1 MIPGLAPRT
10 LTVPNVARSRRAEDL
25 RLLSIVIISIAT
37 VVLTTLAV
45 QIGWQSPESD
55 FFGFYRSAQAM
66 RAGGDAYQ
74 DFTNLNPPAVVA
86 LFVPLTLVS
95 APTAFLLWTV
105 LSVAVLAMA
114 VVHIGHVLR
123 VRDSWVIVL
132 GILAT
137 AASFIGLKLG
147 QVGFV
152 LTAIVTAAWSAE
164 RKHRP
169 LASGIAIGAAI
180 YAKPFLG
187 LLLLRAIWRRAWT
200 TTVAAVVVALAFV
213 LFGLLV
219 GGWSSYVAWNDRLHN
234 IEWVGYTLNLNGS
247 VTGLLTRTLT
257 SVAPA
262 FHVRP
267 LVVVKSINLWLA
279 VADLCVLAALVWR
292 TREAEIDQSWA
303 AILLGSLLLSPL
315 GWIYYLPIAIGPL
328 VGVWQRA
335 TRVTRGWLAL
345 GWLLACVPAVPTP
358 FHLGPVGTLL
368 WGSCPTWATLSLFI
382 GALLPPRTQ
391 LVEPKPKK
399 DLSMDLHVLYEPT
412 ESIA

>member
-1 MIPGLAPRT
+1 M
-10 LTVPNVARSRRAEDL
+10 
-25 RLLSIVIISIAT
+25 
-37 VVLTTLAV
+37 
-45 QIGWQSPESD
+45 
-55 FFGFYRSAQAM
+55 AQA
-66 RAGGDAYQ
+66 
-74 DFTNLNPPAVVA
+74 
-86 LFVPLTLVS
+86 LVS
-95 APTAFLLWTV
+95 AVAIGLAGLVATLVLGLRGTDVSRHIAFGIFSTMVMLLAHSMMMFYLIGKGKAV
-105 LSVAVLAMA
+105 KDAMQEHNVAGDYHQRISAARRPVFSIGILAMA

-358 FHLGPVGTLL
+358 FHLGSVGTLL